1 MRHCEPLTCHDEH
14 DDLVVFRS
22 ENFPKAKCAL
32 EALKFLRVLNP
43 RRQEDQGLVWVM
55 LQTLAEYNLLLET
68 EIRPLF
74 DGFCASGLP
83 PGNAVKAD
91 GAKLNGAEFLAAMSA
106 SDQQGGDGDARR

>member
-32 EALKFLRVLNP
+32 EALNFLRVLNP

-74 DGFCASGLP
+74 DASVH
-83 PGNAVKAD
+83 PGC
-91 GAKLNGAEFLAAMSA
+91 LRAMPSRLMA
-106 SDQQGGDGDARR
+106 QS